1 MAKKGRGKTI
11 VFLILSSI
19 ISVALLLIVALNI
32 ALSLNVNP
40 EKLPEVFGFAPIII
54 SNDMLA
60 PEICKDD
67 IVFMRTSDA
76 AKIDIE
82 SGRYV
87 AFRFDGVLLVEPV
100 IGRERAI
107 YILKNDTEL
116 DKDSFEVSRNDILG
130 VYSKKIPKAGAVL
143 AFSQTLVGV
152 ALFLLVPA
160 ILFFVYFFVIKGRAG
175 EAKRGKNF
183 NFN

>member
-1 MAKKGRGKTI
+1 MAKKGRGKSI

-19 ISVALLLIVALNI
+19 ISVVLLLIVALNI
-32 ALSLNVNP
+32 ALSLNVNR
-40 EKLPEVFGFAPIII
+40 ELPDVFGFAPVII

-82 SGRYV
+82 SGEYV

-100 IGRERAI
+100 VGRERAI

-116 DKDSFEVSRNDILG
+116 DRDSFEVRQNDILG
-130 VYSKKIPKAGAVL
+130 VYSKKIPKAGAVF
-143 AFSQTLVGV
+143 AFSRTSFGV

-160 ILFFVYFFVIKGRAG
+160 ILFFVYFFVMKGRAG
-175 EAKRGKNF
+175 EEKRGKSF